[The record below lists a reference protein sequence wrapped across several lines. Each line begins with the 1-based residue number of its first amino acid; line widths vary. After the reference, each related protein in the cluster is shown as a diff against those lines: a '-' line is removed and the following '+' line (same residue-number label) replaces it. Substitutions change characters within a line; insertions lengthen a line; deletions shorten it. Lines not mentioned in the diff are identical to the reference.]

1 MINKRCINNTAFIS
15 IIKIMFSWFKSKS
28 TKKVGFEDVLY
39 AINNPTRFIIL
50 NTLVPELQNCLIKG
64 TLRYEIEE
72 QTINDCLNH
81 SSKLYPTLIIYG
93 KNSTDATVDSKEKQL
108 EELGFE
114 DVYVYSGGMF
124 EWLLLQD
131 TYGLSEFPTTGRAS
145 DILKYRTP
153 GALHRPRIAN

>member
-1 MINKRCINNTAFIS
+1 
-15 IIKIMFSWFKSKS
+15 MFSWFKSKS

-50 NTLVPELQNCLIKG
+50 NTLVPDLQNCLIKG

-93 KNSTDATVDSKEKQL
+93 KNSTDTMVDRKEKQL

-131 TYGLSEFPTTGRAS
+131 TYGSSEFPTTSRAS

-153 GALHRPRIAN
+153 GALHRPRITN

>member
-1 MINKRCINNTAFIS
+1 
-15 IIKIMFSWFKSKS
+15 MFSWFKSKS

-50 NTLVPELQNCLIKG
+50 NTLAPELQNCLIKG

-93 KNSTDATVDSKEKQL
+93 KNSTDAMVDRKEKQL

-124 EWLLLQD
+124 EWLLLQE
-131 TYGLSEFPTTGRAS
+131 TYGLIEFPTTSRAG